1 MTRFVALVWAL
12 VLVTFPL
19 RATALDPAILL
30 SLKLGWLAL
39 FVTGLLWPAWR
50 APLLL
55 TVIPLVPWMP
65 FEIDGVPHG
74 VVHLVALS
82 QALPQLIRPSI
93 SEGPRHSGVGSCWLL
108 LLGVALTSLVVQY
121 AGYALVFNSTGSW
134 LGELGTHLSTYPLG
148 RPGPALEN
156 MLAATMA
163 FATGA
168 MAFGVVRTSPLPRVR
183 ILQWLAAAVAAVALF
198 GLWQAYIGSGLRPEW
213 RINDPYI
220 TRINATYGDPNALA
234 ALLAA
239 ASPLLFV
246 LAGQATGRARSWWA
260 IAGVIVIAALVM
272 TAGRIATIAACVGL
286 CVAAALVIHAGL
298 DLVDPSPFVRR
309 LFRRIA
315 FAACALGIATVLALT
330 LAGTTLDA
338 RHASQRSVPR
348 YVALHIQPSPAAQR
362 DREGTARHLAGG
374 VADDRGSARIWRR
387 DRPDLPRVRYYA
399 KDLPDIPPGMAFS
412 AHNTFLNVGAELG
425 VLGLAAWALLLGVSF
440 AEGLARIRQTD
451 APAAR
456 RWVDAGLLGMV
467 AAMTVAMTTGDR
479 AILYE
484 DLVLLGAITGAIA
497 AGRAATPAAAL
508 QGRRVVHYAVAAL
521 VCVLVGSL
529 PWRVLA
535 ERRTVRL
542 DSVTSGFHAAELSP
556 HGTPFRWS
564 TNHAMFYLPPAATSV
579 TLRLRSL
586 APFPQ
591 QVEVLVHG
599 TPVFRSEL
607 SRGSGAEI
615 RPLLPPKPA
624 GGYQRIEIRVNPTW
638 RPPGDGRDLG
648 VMVDWEWR

>member
-1 MTRFVALVWAL
+1 
-12 VLVTFPL
+12 
-19 RATALDPAILL
+19 
-30 SLKLGWLAL
+30 
-39 FVTGLLWPAWR
+39 
-50 APLLL
+50 
-55 TVIPLVPWMP
+55 MP
-65 FEIDGVPHG
+65 DSIW
-74 VVHLVALS
+74 S
-82 QALPQLIRPSI
+82 IR
-93 SEGPRHSGVGSCWLL
+93 R
-108 LLGVALTSLVVQY
+108 
-121 AGYALVFNSTGSW
+121 
-134 LGELGTHLSTYPLG
+134 
-148 RPGPALEN
+148 
-156 MLAATMA
+156 
-163 FATGA
+163 
-168 MAFGVVRTSPLPRVR
+168 
-183 ILQWLAAAVAAVALF
+183 
-198 GLWQAYIGSGLRPEW
+198 
-213 RINDPYI
+213 
-220 TRINATYGDPNALA
+220 
-234 ALLAA
+234 
-239 ASPLLFV
+239 
-246 LAGQATGRARSWWA
+246 RS
-260 IAGVIVIAALVM
+260 
-272 TAGRIATIAACVGL
+272 
-286 CVAAALVIHAGL
+286 
-298 DLVDPSPFVRR
+298 VRR

-338 RHASQRSVPR
+338 RHASQRSYLDTWLYTFNLRRPLNETAKGR
-348 YVALHIQPSPAAQR
+348 LAIWQAA
-362 DREGTARHLAGG
+362 
-374 VADDRGSARIWRR
+374 WRMIE
-387 DRPDLPRVRYYA
+387 DRPAFGVGIGRIYRVFGYYA